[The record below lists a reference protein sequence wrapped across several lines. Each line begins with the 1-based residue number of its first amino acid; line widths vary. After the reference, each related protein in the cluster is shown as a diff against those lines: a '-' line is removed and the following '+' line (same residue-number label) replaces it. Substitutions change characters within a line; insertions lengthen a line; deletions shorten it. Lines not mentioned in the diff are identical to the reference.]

1 MGCSEVAHAHHDI
14 GMCCGTN
21 IAPLVP
27 TNAARTAPSSPP
39 VSPRVAPRSNPPCTP
54 SWTVAIS
61 PKELVE
67 QVLQLHRQIA
77 ALDDLHPSEL
87 VDALFSSLVDLC
99 LHRCPI
105 NPDTDLN
112 PDVQKV
118 REDLIKLCGRAE
130 GLLEHHYS
138 ALLGALDHPHLHL
151 DRFPYYHNYV
161 KLAKAE
167 FRELCATACRAM
179 PASPE
184 PPVPKPPGC
193 MSSEAACACVAFMK
207 VAFVGSGPM
216 PLTSIVLALNHMPW
230 ATFDNY
236 DISAEANDRAKALV
250 TDHPDL
256 ASRMAFITR
265 DIKKVQL
272 RLAEYDLV
280 FLAALVGMD
289 RPSKTDILHHLSLH
303 MRAGATLVVR
313 SAYASRAFLY
323 PIVRKELLTHVG
335 FDVLSEFHPTDEVVN
350 SVIVA
355 RKRSPSLSLEKQDG
369 SPLR

>member
-1 MGCSEVAHAHHDI
+1 MSCRVADEDVAICKDI
-14 GMCCGTN
+14 N
-21 IAPLVP
+21 IPPDVP
-27 TNAARTAPSSPP
+27 TNSALTPPSPLP
-39 VSPRVAPRSNPPCTP
+39 VSPFVAPPPEPLSTP
-54 SWTVAIS
+54 SWSVTIS
-61 PKELVE
+61 PDELVE
-67 QVLQLHRQIA
+67 QVLQLHEQIA
-77 ALDDLHPSEL
+77 ALDDLRPSEL
-87 VDALFSSLVDLC
+87 VNTLFSSLVDLC
-99 LHRCPI
+99 LHPCPI
-105 NPDTDLN
+105 DPDTDLS

-138 ALLGALDHPHLHL
+138 AMLATLDHPHLHL
-151 DRFPYYHNYV
+151 DRFPYYNNYV

-167 FRELCATACRAM
+167 FRELCAAASSAM
-179 PASPE
+179 PAPPDS
-184 PPVPKPPGC
+184 PVPKPAGC
-193 MSSEAACACVAFMK
+193 MSSAAACACAAFMK

-236 DISAEANDRAKALV
+236 DLNAEANERAKTLV
-250 TDHPDL
+250 ADHPDL
-256 ASRMAFITR
+256 ASRMVFITR
-265 DIKKVQL
+265 DIKKVKL

-289 RPSKTDILHHLSLH
+289 RPSKTDFLHHLSQY

-313 SAYASRAFLY
+313 SAYAGRAFLY
-323 PIVRKELLTHVG
+323 PIVQNEMLTQAG

-355 RKRSPSLSLEKQDG
+355 RKRSPSLTLEKHEG
-369 SPLR
+369 FPSR